1 MYFISMFIF
10 FTIFLKYIKIVLQNI
25 RLIAISIDFIN

>member
-25 RLIAISIDFIN
+25 RLIGRTTDFY